1 MIFSMR
7 NKFSCI
13 EKKYC
18 DAACADFTIRNE
30 LFIHEIE
37 GLCAS
42 QSPLAI
48 TGLPTMRF
56 GWIS

>member
-1 MIFSMR
+1 MR

-18 DAACADFTIRNE
+18 DAACADFAIRNG
-30 LFIHEIE
+30 LFTHEI
-37 GLCAS
+37 GGMCAS

>member
-1 MIFSMR
+1 MR

-18 DAACADFTIRNE
+18 AAACAYFAMRNE
-30 LFIHEIE
+30 LFAHEI
-37 GLCAS
+37 GGMCAS

-48 TGLPTMRF
+48 TGLSAMRF